1 MSDGEEIKLPI
12 SLLLS
17 HSLYNHHLTLDT
29 SNQTSLISS
38 LLLSTGDD
46 IISLEDRP
54 HPLLRLPRTS
64 LVCPLHRVVVEAPIC
79 DRVTRSLVEIERA
92 GLLEF
97 VSGDLLPWLNCEVMS
112 EALPSDVFLRRGERY
127 VFTVHLI
134 INPLLTG
141 LLVASQHSHNTLVH
155 THTHAHTHTHT
166 HSTLVVH
173 THAHTGSCSI
183 GD

>member
-1 MSDGEEIKLPI
+1 MSDGEELKLPI

-64 LVCPLHRVVVEAPIC
+64 LVCPLRRVVVEAPIC

-141 LLVASQHSHNTLVH
+141 LLVASQPH
-155 THTHAHTHTHT
+155 TIHLYTHTHTHT
-166 HSTLVVH
+166 HT
-173 THAHTGSCSI
+173 
-183 GD
+183 